1 MIEIARALVSAED
14 AGQMCRVQSETRALC
29 RRAGFDEAG
38 VFQAVI
44 AVSELAFRLLSE
56 TAGAV
61 SLELSAF
68 RHAGGLELRAE
79 TGPASGGEPV
89 RVSLPFPFA
98 AGASPPRAPT
108 RVPRART
115 ARRA

>member
-1 MIEIARALVSAED
+1 MIEIARALVSADEP
-14 AGQMCRVQSETRALC
+14 GELCRVQSDTRAFC
-29 RRAGFDEAG
+29 RGAGFSEAG

-61 SLELSAF
+61 SLELSAY

-79 TGPASGGEPV
+79 SGPASGGDPV
-89 RVSLPFPFA
+89 RISLPFPFA
-98 AGASPPRAPT
+98 GGALRRAPASA
-108 RVPRART
+108 PRART